1 MSSFKLCESGHN
13 GICNIEFSP
22 QTFDFSKTDYYI
34 EFTFSGPVNGVATM
48 DVYRYRVT
56 PLSGTS
62 PALRYGGNDL
72 SGVGSTAYLSQAGQ
86 NIIAHVG
93 GRLGNNINLSIGT
106 VRLIS
111 HTGPGNI
118 AMSDGQ
124 LGFSGTFYG
133 EAPIDCRIVI
143 DSDIP
148 IFASG
153 YQENANPPIIQIG
166 QSWEFNNLSDDTYIQ
181 EIYDKTYT
189 HVNLAANYE
198 SLADTIQTNNEYF
211 IYSQVKKNGVTTQY
225 KGFKFAI
232 LNDAKISIAHV
243 NDNWILHITDMPYK
257 YMDLSNGGYSS
268 ISWTESNALLSDHV
282 AYPYDEDYTSGGD
295 NYTVW
300 LYTNIPRFDS
310 QQKQQQ
316 YEAGVIGIDSAE
328 DGGGSNKLSP
338 IGKDI
343 TSQDIETS
351 TFDSSVSGST
361 IYLMTSAQMADLK
374 SYLFNPNHK
383 TDLQDGLWMWGN
395 TPASVIIGLYY
406 VPFDVKDFYTTDSA
420 GVKFGSH
427 VATDLGLYTVGTVGG
442 KRITLFQ
449 ESFEGKYGDFRD
461 YEYMKY
467 ELYLPFVGRF
477 IELDANKYLNKII
490 KCEMLFDAYKHEIR
504 YYLFANGILQDRVD
518 CVCGVEMPLIS
529 TDNISKAKTD
539 IATRFDD
546 VNNIAQGVEGALM
559 GKMGIS
565 SVVSSVSGLI
575 QNKMTRKTKPAETIQ
590 GGFSSSLNTF
600 DIRYPY
606 LRITEDLTVK
616 PSKLNSVY
624 NYPSYYIGPASKL
637 SGYCEIDDIQLVS
650 SATDVE
656 ISEIKQLLKEGVIF

>member
-1 MSSFKLCESGHN
+1 MASFKLAESGHK
-13 GICNIEFSP
+13 GIVNIDFIER
-22 QTFDFSKTDYYI
+22 TFDFSKTTYQLKLD
-34 EFTFSGPVNGVATM
+34 FVM
-48 DVYRYRVT
+48 
-56 PLSGTS
+56 
-62 PALRYGGNDL
+62 GNE
-72 SGVGSTAYLSQAGQ
+72 VGSYTYKITPPSGKVPCLQYCYDAYHAEQTFCISETAPDNAQILGQARFADSDNHTITIEQ
-86 NIIAHVG
+86 IAHSG
-93 GRLGNNINLSIGT
+93 SNELYMPTSSLGLSVNFVDDAPVDCSIT
-106 VRLIS
+106 VD
-111 HTGPGNI
+111 
-118 AMSDGQ
+118 AD
-124 LGFSGTFYG
+124 F
-133 EAPIDCRIVI
+133 
-143 DSDIP
+143 P
-148 IFASG
+148 IFAMG
-153 YQENANPPIIQIG
+153 YQLATPYSYQLG
-166 QSWEFNNLSDDTYIQ
+166 QAWEFANTNAQTYIS
-181 EIYDKTYT
+181 EIYDGDFT

-198 SLADTIQTNNEYF
+198 SLADTVLTNNEYF
-211 IYSQVKKNGVTTQY
+211 IYSQVKRDGVTTQY

-232 LNDAKISIAHV
+232 LPDTKISLAHI
-243 NDNWILHITDMPYK
+243 NDNWILNITDMPYK
-257 YMDLSNGGYSS
+257 YMDLSDGGYSS
-268 ISWTESNALLSDHV
+268 ISWTEANALLSNHV
-282 AYPYDEDYTSGGD
+282 SYPYDEDYTEGGH

-310 QQKQQQ
+310 QAEQTKYNQ
-316 YEAGVIGIDSAE
+316 GLIGIDSAI

-338 IGKDI
+338 IGLDI
-343 TSQDIETS
+343 TSQDIDTS

-361 IYLMTSAQMADLK
+361 IYLMTSSKMADLK
-374 SYLFNPNHK
+374 NYLFDPNHK
-383 TDLQDGLWMWGN
+383 TALQDGLWMWGN
-395 TPASVIIGLYY
+395 TPASVMIGLYY
-406 VPFDVKDFYTTDSA
+406 VPFDVTDFYTTASA

-427 VATDLGLYTVGTVGG
+427 VATDLGYYTIGTVGG
-442 KRITLFQ
+442 KRKTLFT
-449 ESFEGKYGDFRD
+449 ESFAGKYGDFRD

-504 YYLFANGILQDRVD
+504 YFLFANGVLQDRVD
-518 CVCGVEMPLIS
+518 CTCGVEMPLIS
-529 TDNISKAKTD
+529 TDNVSKAKTD

-575 QNKMTRKTKPAETIQ
+575 QNKMTRKSKPAETIQ

-616 PSKLNSVY
+616 PSKLNNVY
-624 NYPSYYIGPASKL
+624 NYPSYYIGPASQL
-637 SGYCEIDDIQLVS
+637 SGYCEIDDIQLVT